1 MISLRVFAIVA
12 IVGVLLLGL
21 SACGPP
27 NLSGLEGGCL
37 ADTDCVKG
45 LHCCDDKC
53 HECCA
58 DRDCDEGEKC
68 DNYECVQIEVPPPAS
83 EPESEEEPPA
93 PAPEPEP
100 ECTQDSDCCESHQGQ
115 AYYCNDDG
123 KCVALGCKTPADCK
137 KVCPTGNWECR
148 SGLCLEPDEC
158 AGNADC
164 CDLHPGEVW
173 ECDEDDGK
181 CYKVGCETASDCEEI
196 CPTGQWE
203 CDESFGDCVKAA
215 PAPNPECTDDA
226 VVTFVISGEPGQEF
240 WAARWPEQGPPP
252 TWREMKQRFC
262 EDPAAMG
269 DLHTWNLIAATAD
282 GDGKAT
288 ITIPGNSWW
297 TILGRTLGDERSP
310 SGICA
315 IRASDWYEV
324 TEQLQCLG
332 TQIDVP
338 GVQPV
343 FECIE
348 GCSELH

>member
-1 MISLRVFAIVA
+1 MYKRQAE
-12 IVGVLLLGL
+12 
-21 SACGPP
+21 C
-27 NLSGLEGGCL
+27 
-37 ADTDCVKG
+37 TDN
-45 LHCCDDKC
+45 
-53 HECCA
+53 A
-58 DRDCDEGEKC
+58 DCDEGLLC
-68 DNYECVQIEVPPPAS
+68 
-83 EPESEEEPPA
+83 
-93 PAPEPEP
+93 
-100 ECTQDSDCCESHQGQ
+100 
-115 AYYCNDDG
+115 
-123 KCVALGCKTPADCK
+123 AD
-137 KVCPTGNWECR
+137 
-148 SGLCLEPDEC
+148 
-158 AGNADC
+158 
-164 CDLHPGEVW
+164 
-173 ECDEDDGK
+173 
-181 CYKVGCETASDCEEI
+181 
-196 CPTGQWE
+196 
-203 CDESFGDCVKAA
+203 GDCVKAA
-215 PAPNPECTDDA
+215 PAPEPECTDDA

-324 TEQLQCLG
+324 TEQMQCLG